1 MGAGVGAAG
10 AGAGTAGRAAAVVVL
25 AGRFPVRLKTLP
37 PAWRRE
43 R

>member
-10 AGAGTAGRAAAVVVL
+10 AGAGTAGREGAAAVVVL

-37 PAWRRE
+37 PA
-43 R
+43 